1 VRRCRGVFIRWSFGV
16 FFERQFADAMALAGQ
31 EED

>member
-1 VRRCRGVFIRWSFGV
+1 VRRCRGVFIRWSFCV
-16 FFERQFADAMALAGQ
+16 FFQRQLADMVALAGE